1 MTTPDQ
7 PTYDLL
13 ESTLR
18 RFVAPDARIA
28 EITSLPLPGGMSG
41 SAIARHAVHYATADG
56 AATVSLITKDAD
68 EREWQALE
76 HLQSQQQPNIPF
88 AHTLHTARGERL
100 QICLRDLG
108 DQTRPS
114 SLDPISERELAR
126 EATGIAAIH
135 TANFQAHQSLAWLP
149 SMDANYIHD
158 MLFVRAWLPAW
169 KSALA
174 DSRFAPTF
182 RDSIPRVEDAA
193 ATIVAAMAALLNDA
207 ESQTLIHADLNP
219 SNVLVD
225 DGQPYFSD
233 WQTAMR
239 GPFYID
245 LPHHHC
251 TLAQAEH
258 YRRALAAQGYAIARD
273 DFAERYRIAARY
285 IGFRYMWWTLEYWR
299 EDPTQTPW
307 VQHYINLV
315 TGEGIGTPPTDD

>member
-1 MTTPDQ
+1 MSTPDQ
-7 PTYDLL
+7 PTWDLL
-13 ESTLR
+13 QSTVQ
-18 RFVAPDARIA
+18 RFVAPDAHIA
-28 EITSLPLPGGMSG
+28 GVTSVPLQGGMSG
-41 SAIARHAVHYATADG
+41 SAIARHAVQYTTARG
-56 AATVSLITKDAD
+56 AAAVSLITKDAD
-68 EREWQALE
+68 QHEWRALE

-88 AHTLHTARGERL
+88 AHTLHTAHGERI

-108 DQTRPS
+108 DETRPS
-114 SLDPISERELAR
+114 SLDPISELELAR
-126 EATGIAAIH
+126 EAAGLAAIH
-135 TANFQAHQSLAWLP
+135 AANFQVHQSLAWLP

-169 KSALA
+169 QSALT
-174 DSRFAPTF
+174 DSRFAATF
-182 RDSIPRVEDAA
+182 RDSIPQVEAA
-193 ATIVAAMAALLNDA
+193 ATTIVADMQPLLDEA
-207 ESQTLIHADLNP
+207 DSQTLIHADLNP

-225 DGQPYFSD
+225 DGQPYFID

-239 GPFYID
+239 GPFSID

-258 YRRALAAQGYAIARD
+258 YRRALAAQGISIAPD

-315 TGEGIGTPPTDD
+315 TGEGIAP